1 MELKKAIKCID
12 GTYVEGDAAHL
23 ADLAYRYNSDFS
35 DENITEIQEFA
46 RAMKDERS
54 DKLMGFLLESRRE
67 LRVGEMDLGQVKRD
81 MYENTVTEA
90 IQDIDDTRIEIWRDR
105 DKVVLSIF
113 GYDETGSWDATNA
126 YDLQEFL
133 DTKEGG
139 LENLVRETIAYSK
152 NYLEE

>member
-1 MELKKAIKCID
+1 MELKKAIKCLD

-23 ADLAYRYNSDFS
+23 ADLAYRYDSDFS

-46 RAMKDERS
+46 RAMKDEHS
-54 DKLMGFLLESRRE
+54 DKLIGFLLESRRE
-67 LRVGEMDLGQVKRD
+67 VKMGKLDLGQIKRD

-90 IQDIDDTRIEIWRDR
+90 IQEEDGTRIEIWRED
-105 DKVVLSIF
+105 DKVVLSLF
-113 GYDETGSWDATNA
+113 GYDEIGSWDASNI
-126 YDLQEFL
+126 YDLQKFL

-139 LENLVRETIAYSK
+139 LESLIGETIAHSK